1 MPDSVFLLPI
11 LAAVLYA
18 LAGAAVRGDCL
29 PADLDAEPEVR

>member
-18 LAGAAVRGDCL
+18 LASAAARGDCL
-29 PADLDAEPEVR
+29 PADIDEEVR